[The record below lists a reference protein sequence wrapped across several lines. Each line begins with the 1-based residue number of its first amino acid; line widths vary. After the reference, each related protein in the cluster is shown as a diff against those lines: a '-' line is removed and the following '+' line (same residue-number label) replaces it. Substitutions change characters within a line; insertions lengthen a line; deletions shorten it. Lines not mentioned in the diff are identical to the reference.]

1 MVANAQQDVTRAY
14 QNSVVPQTLSQF
26 NASGA
31 FGGTAM
37 QQAMAEDNRGLAE
50 QLGRVST
57 NLRNAD
63 YDRQAQLADSYLGR
77 QQSAWAQDMSN
88 RQGALGMIPSLAQSR
103 FSGAQALGA
112 MGAQQQGLL
121 QSALDADYGDFRE
134 WRDWDANNLGL
145 LTGALSALNGGGQSE
160 SRTGA
165 NPNYRSAGTNAAST
179 ATTLLGAWLSGK
191 WGG

>member
-1 MVANAQQDVTRAY
+1 
-14 QNSVVPQTLSQF
+14 
-26 NASGA
+26 
-31 FGGTAM
+31 
-37 QQAMAEDNRGLAE
+37 
-50 QLGRVST
+50 
-57 NLRNAD
+57 
-63 YDRQAQLADSYLGR
+63 
-77 QQSAWAQDMSN
+77 
-88 RQGALGMIPSLAQSR
+88 MIPSLAQSR